1 VTPGD
6 PESMPEQQEPAGRH
20 IPHDGVVP
28 AVRGA
33 VVDVVFAGSD
43 LRPIKSALVVAWDRP
58 SRTKANIQR
67 SRE

>member
-1 VTPGD
+1 
-6 PESMPEQQEPAGRH
+6 MPEQQEPADRH

-58 SRTKANIQR
+58 SRTKANVQR